1 MVYHI
6 KSGDKFLE
14 SVEVYTTVG
23 MPDENGNQKIKD
35 VFRPCWTDKFKDRW
49 VLEEGDK
56 PSKYYTE
63 MKESFK
69 EQNINFEI
77 YTELC

>member
-23 MPDENGNQKIKD
+23 MPDENG
-35 VFRPCWTDKFKDRW
+35 FRPCWTDKFKDRW